1 MLRQKIKISLPEC
14 SYRNDRAAKQQPIG
28 EVTDRNEM
36 LWVYI
41 ELSDKMRFNIAPMH

>member
-28 EVTDRNEM
+28 EVTDRSEM
-36 LWVYI
+36 LLVYI
-41 ELSDKMRFNIAPMH
+41 ELSETMRYHIEPMH